1 MRFYCNINKS
11 LEQLFFQASMKMKIK
26 GHMCRNMQEASVS
39 PVSVSVSAGMMNW
52 WPATVGPKMNSVWI

>member
-1 MRFYCNINKS
+1 MIIV
-11 LEQLFFQASMKMKIK
+11 ASMKIK
-26 GHMCRNMQEASVS
+26 VHLVHMCRNKQETGVS